1 MTLKYSLSQVVDRHK
16 LTIWVVIR
24 NCETGGLKVPL
35 DQSAQNKPLGGHHGR

>member
-24 NCETGGLKVPL
+24 TVKREG
-35 DQSAQNKPLGGHHGR
+35 